1 MDILLFIT
9 GLIDYRYRKI
19 PDILALMLGIYAV
32 FFSSAAPISRAEGFI
47 VTAVPL
53 FIIAVS
59 TGKLKGGDVKYLT
72 ACAAAMGLIPFTW
85 SLVFATGIAI
95 IWSLITRETSV
106 PLAFVFM
113 LGYALYDTFIF

>member
-19 PDILALMLGIYAV
+19 PNIPVLMLVIYAF
-32 FFSSAAPISRAEGFI
+32 FFSSAAPITRAEGFI

-59 TGKLKGGDVKYLT
+59 TGKLKGGDVKYLI
-72 ACAAAMGLIPFTW
+72 ACASAMGLIPFTW

>member
-19 PDILALMLGIYAV
+19 PNILALMLGIYAV
-32 FFSSAAPISRAEGFI
+32 FFSGAAPISRAEGFI

-59 TGKLKGGDVKYLT
+59 TGKLKGGDVKYLI
-72 ACAAAMGLIPFTW
+72 ACASAMGLIPFTW
-85 SLVFATGIAI
+85 SLVFATGISI

-113 LGYALYDTFIF
+113 LGYALYETFIF

>member
-32 FFSSAAPISRAEGFI
+32 FFSGAAPISRAEGFI
-47 VTAVPL
+47 VAAVPL

>member
-32 FFSSAAPISRAEGFI
+32 FFSGAAPISRAEGFI
-47 VTAVPL
+47 ITAVPL

>member
-19 PDILALMLGIYAV
+19 PNILALMLGIYAV
-32 FFSSAAPISRAEGFI
+32 FFSGAAPISRAEGFI

-72 ACAAAMGLIPFTW
+72 ACASAMGLIPFTW

>member
-19 PDILALMLGIYAV
+19 PNIPVLMLGVYALL
-32 FFSSAAPISRAEGFI
+32 FSSAAPISRAEGFI
-47 VTAVPL
+47 VTALPL
-53 FIIAVS
+53 FIIAIS
-59 TGKLKGGDVKYLT
+59 TGKLKGGDVKYMVV
-72 ACAAAMGLIPFTW
+72 CAAAMGLIPFTW

>member
-19 PDILALMLGIYAV
+19 PNIPVLMLGIYAV
-32 FFSSAAPISRAEGFI
+32 FFSGAAPISRAEGFI

-72 ACAAAMGLIPFTW
+72 ACASAMGLIPFTW